1 MTKGKVS
8 EASMGKRGTA
18 AVLLKKY
25 APLLVL
31 LLFLATFPWWE
42 KPLRTPLHINLLE
55 QMRLIGLFTIVAV
68 GLNLL
73 VGYAGQ
79 ISLGHGAFMGIGAYA
94 SALLAVRAHV
104 PVYLSIPAAVVI
116 TVAIALIIAPVLR
129 LKGHY
134 LAMATLAFAIIIFI
148 FLREMTWLTLGN
160 TGLRDIPKLPIPG
173 LRLTGVRPDYFWKP
187 EYYVIWVIV
196 LLALLFSRNLVASRP
211 GRALMALHHSEIAA
225 ETLAIDTSRY
235 KIKVFALSAA
245 MAGLAGAIFA
255 HLQGILTPTG
265 FDFNLS
271 IKLLVMVVI
280 GGMASIWGSMA
291 GAAFVVLLPKL
302 LQAAPYWFGSKGGE
316 LSTNTENIIFG
327 VSLILVMILM
337 PSGLTRGISDLF
349 KHRRNPF
356 TNPLGKEGSG

>member
-1 MTKGKVS
+1 MNGSTGSDGAVN
-8 EASMGKRGTA
+8 KRGRA
-18 AVLLKKY
+18 LALLKKY
-25 APLLVL
+25 APLMILLV
-31 LLFLATFPWWE
+31 FLATFPLWE
-42 KPLRTPLHINLLE
+42 KPLRTSLHVNLLE

-79 ISLGHGAFMGIGAYA
+79 ISLGHGAFMGIGAFA
-94 SALLAVRAHV
+94 SALLAVRAGV

-148 FLREMTWLTLGN
+148 CLREMSWLTFGN

-173 LRLTGVRPDYFWKP
+173 LRLTGVKPDYYWKP
-187 EYYVIWVIV
+187 EFYFIWIIV
-196 LLALLFSRNLVASRP
+196 LLVLLFSRNLVFSRP
-211 GRALMALHHSEIAA
+211 GRALRALHHSEVAA

-245 MAGLAGAIFA
+245 YAGLAGAIFA
-255 HLQGILTPTG
+255 HLQGLITPSG

-302 LQAAPYWFGSKGGE
+302 VQAAPTWFGSKSGE
-316 LSTNTENIIFG
+316 MSTNAENIIFG
-327 VSLILVMILM
+327 AALILVMILM
-337 PSGLTRGISDLF
+337 PSGLTKGISDLF
-349 KHRRNPF
+349 KHRKNPF
-356 TNPLGKEGSG
+356 TNPIGKEGGA